1 MTPEPDYNNYTKEQL
16 INEIKKFSQTAIT
29 NKTTKYGLVWEND
42 KIREQIITDCKNKFP
57 VFTEIKENAIT
68 SPLPPEGGTEEI
80 TSKIPLPEGEGQ
92 GVGSFSPLG
101 VTHILIE
108 GDNYHALTALNYT
121 HAGKI
126 DVIYIDPP
134 YNTGNKDFV
143 YNDSFVDKEDAY
155 RHSKWLSFMA
165 ARLELAKNL
174 LKDTGVIFISID
186 DNEQANLKL
195 LCDIVFGENNFVA
208 HIPIIMNL
216 KGNQDEFG
224 FAGTH
229 EYCLVYAAT
238 KEKLQLNNFQISDEE
253 ELDEWETD
261 EIGLYKK
268 GATLKSTGE
277 ASDRESRPK
286 MFYPILYSKKNKE
299 ITTITEQEY
308 SRIYDD
314 KTKKFDDIYLGEL
327 KEYYEKLDFIFVL
340 PQIGNV
346 LGRWRWGWSEANR
359 EKLKTDVIAITNKD
373 EISFYKKQR
382 PQLGDLPSKKPKSLF
397 YKPEYSSGNGTA
409 QLKNIF
415 GDKIFNN
422 PKPIELIRDFL
433 EIASNKNSIILD
445 FFAGSGTTMHA
456 VIQLNAEDG
465 GQRQCILVTNNE
477 NQICENVTYPRCQK
491 VITGYT
497 TPKGQTVKGLTNNN
511 LRYFKTMFVENSNNP
526 DQVKFELTESCTE
539 LLCLRE
545 NVFELYKATQDYKI
559 FSATPPPAPPLLGGE
574 FRRNF
579 VSPLPEGRCDVSQGQ
594 GVGLKYVAIYY
605 DFPSRSLQNL
615 AHELAALQGEKK
627 LYYFSLDNAKPT
639 INFEN
644 LGVSIEPIP
653 QKIIETYQNLMR
665 K

>member
-1 MTPEPDYNNYTKEQL
+1 MTPEPNYNNYTKEQL
-16 INEIKKFSQTAIT
+16 INEIKKFSQKT
-29 NKTTKYGLVWEND
+29 NKYGLVWEND
-42 KIREQIITDCKNKFP
+42 KVREQIITDCKNKFP
-57 VFTEIKENAIT
+57 VFTEIKEKKCPPIGM
-68 SPLPPEGGTEEI
+68 PHHPEGGTDGI
-80 TSKIPLPEGEGQ
+80 TSKTPPSGAGGL
-92 GVGSFSPLG
+92 
-101 VTHILIE
+101 THILIE

-143 YNDSFVDKEDAY
+143 YNDRFVDKEDAY

-195 LCDIVFGENNFVA
+195 LCDRIFGENNFIA
-208 HIPIIMNL
+208 NMIWNSSTGGGIRSKYFN
-216 KGNQDEFG
+216 NC
-224 FAGTH
+224 H
-229 EYCLVYAAT
+229 EYIYCYANNIQNLPTFYAT
-238 KEKLQLNNFQISDEE
+238 LSDEAIKQYNKQ
-253 ELDEWETD
+253 DD
-261 EIGLYKK
+261 KGLYREKDFAWKNSSNNPNQKYLIQCPDESFVQPPKGYLFRFIKETFEQNLRNGTVVFKKTNTSPLIDENGVKAKWNIYIKKYFGDGK
-268 GATLKSTGE
+268 GAPTS
-277 ASDRESRPK
+277 
-286 MFYPILYSKKNKE
+286 
-299 ITTITEQEY
+299 
-308 SRIYDD
+308 
-314 KTKKFDDIYLGEL
+314 
-327 KEYYEKLDFIFVL
+327 VL
-340 PQIGNV
+340 PK
-346 LGRWRWGWSEANR
+346 GRVPLSN
-359 EKLKTDVIAITNKD
+359 
-373 EISFYKKQR
+373 
-382 PQLGDLPSKKPKSLF
+382 
-397 YKPEYSSGNGTA
+397 NGTA
-409 QLKNIF
+409 VIQDMFENRV
-415 GDKIFNN
+415 FNN
-422 PKPIELIRDFL
+422 SKPVELLTYIL
-433 EIASNKNSIILD
+433 ELNNKENSIILD

-456 VIQLNAEDG
+456 VMQLNAEDG

-559 FSATPPPAPPLLGGE
+559 FSDTTLTT
-574 FRRNF
+574 
-579 VSPLPEGRCDVSQGQ
+579 
-594 GVGLKYVAIYY
+594 GLKYVAIYY

-615 AHELAALQGEKK
+615 ANELAVLQGEKK
-627 LYYFSLDNAKPT
+627 LYYFSLDGNSKPD

-644 LGVSIEPIP
+644 LGVTIEPIP